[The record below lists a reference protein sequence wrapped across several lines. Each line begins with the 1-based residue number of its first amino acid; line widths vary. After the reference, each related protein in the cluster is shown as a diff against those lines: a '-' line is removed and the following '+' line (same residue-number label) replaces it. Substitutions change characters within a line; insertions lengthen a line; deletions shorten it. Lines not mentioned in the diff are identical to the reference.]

1 MGEILLMLFNIAVTL
16 CFLIMML
23 YILRA
28 HIGANA
34 FAGIETLKKSV
45 YRRVC

>member
-1 MGEILLMLFNIAVTL
+1 MGEILLMLFNIAITL

-28 HIGANA
+28 QLAQ
-34 FAGIETLKKSV
+34 TLLQAL
-45 YRRVC
+45 RH